1 MFAEQ
6 DLPATCSL
14 HGGWFP
20 TDPLR
25 ETALC
30 DANLPPES
38 SEAPEKKG
46 LCMHFKYIPR
56 RPGPP
61 CAFFLGGSEADG
73 GGGRLKPET

>member
-1 MFAEQ
+1 MFSARWLVPQ
-6 DLPATCSL
+6 L
-14 HGGWFP
+14 P